1 VSSATSTTRAL
12 TAGEI
17 SSSCNI
23 SCVDLVLTKRPPTPP
38 KETPDCAFGGFSR
51 YDGWAGLNVTLG
63 EQSMGFSRY
72 DGWAGLNVTL
82 GEQSMDWFRGFFVTL
97 IFVGSLQPAARPT
110 DPTEH

>member
-1 VSSATSTTRAL
+1 
-12 TAGEI
+12 
-17 SSSCNI
+17 
-23 SCVDLVLTKRPPTPP
+23 
-38 KETPDCAFGGFSR
+38 
-51 YDGWAGLNVTLG
+51 
-63 EQSMGFSRY
+63 MGFSRY